1 MTKTQIINKLKA
13 DYPTINKMI
22 NGESFVL
29 SEEEYNQTLDEW
41 ANAIILKQQQIAEI
55 DAKVKAKAD
64 LLDRLGIT
72 EDEAK
77 LLLA

>member
-29 SEEEYNQTLDEW
+29 SEQEYNQTLDEW

-55 DAKVKAKAD
+55 EAKAEAKAE
-64 LLDRLGIT
+64 LLERLGLT
-72 EDEAK
+72 QEEFNTLTA
-77 LLLA
+77 